1 MKNQMA
7 TLLVAF
13 INHRAL
19 SASSTIGDIAYYTG
33 EKERREHLITGF
45 ILFDNGLCT

>member
-19 SASSTIGDIAYYTG
+19 SVSSTIGDIAYYTG
-33 EKERREHLITGF
+33 ERAL
-45 ILFDNGLCT
+45 DNWFHFV